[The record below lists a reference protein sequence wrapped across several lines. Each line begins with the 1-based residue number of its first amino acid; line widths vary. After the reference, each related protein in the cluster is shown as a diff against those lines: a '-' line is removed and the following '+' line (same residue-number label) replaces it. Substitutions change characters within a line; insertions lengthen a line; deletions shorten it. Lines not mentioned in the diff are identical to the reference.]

1 MTGILQ
7 VKRKT
12 TLSRLFALISF
23 IAEGVGMSAC
33 FESMPVR
40 DPRVV
45 LVREKYFSL
54 RPKPLE
60 QWLWRQNVPPSAERI
75 FWLHW
80 EEGMR
85 SGDWCSQVPLKRVAA
100 QCCLDLSTVTRA
112 YQLLVKLGLVRRAD
126 PGRDPTNPFQ
136 QATAVTEVRI
146 PRELLIE
153 LDRHPDRRSG
163 SRQNA
168 PERAQ
173 APALRQMA
181 PTERAD
187 AQSAVRRPQSAS
199 NRVEEGGSS
208 SPAALPDL
216 FAGLSGR
223 ERVRA
228 IGQLRAKFSA
238 GECHQYDE
246 ALRTRRARIDFDADT
261 KLEAEERGRVLQM
274 LERLAAQPR
283 AEARP
288 VPHSAPTSTHAS
300 GPRRLSVFELA
311 RLRREVHGV
320 TGRDDAP
327 EVVRQVVW
335 SIEEGALRRFST
347 LHALHIAL
355 KKIREGAWTRPHRMP
370 PNWMRVIATPETCRS
385 A

>member
-1 MTGILQ
+1 MRLEQTATGN
-7 VKRKT
+7 V
-12 TLSRLFALISF
+12 RL
-23 IAEGVGMSAC
+23 ETH
-33 FESMPVR
+33 R
-40 DPRVV
+40 DPRLV

-100 QCCLDLSTVTRA
+100 QTCLDLSTVTRA

-126 PGRDPTNPFQ
+126 PGRDPHNPFQ
-136 QATAVTEVRI
+136 QATAVTEVRV

-153 LDRHPDRRSG
+153 LDRHPSRPSRGRSG
-163 SRQNA
+163 SPQDA
-168 PERAQ
+168 PAAAQ
-173 APALRQMA
+173 APTLRQTA
-181 PTERAD
+181 PTEAGG
-187 AQSAVRRPQSAS
+187 AQTAVIGSESAS
-199 NRVEEGGSS
+199 DGAKEGART
-208 SPAALPDL
+208 SPSPVSDP
-216 FAGLSGR
+216 FAGLTGR

-228 IGQLRAKFSA
+228 LGALRAKFSA
-238 GECHQYDE
+238 GECSQYDE
-246 ALRTRRARIDFDADT
+246 ALRTHRARLDFDVDT
-261 KLEAEERGRVLQM
+261 KLEPEERGKVLQM

-288 VPHSAPTSTHAS
+288 VPQSVATSTHAS

-355 KKIREGAWTRPHRMP
+355 KKIREGAWTRPNRMP
-370 PNWMRVIATPETCRS
+370 PNWMRVMATPTGSLTRTHAAPETCRS